1 MQDVPRVLAAAAEEE
16 PPAGADP
23 RVDAQAGMCPA
34 GHGIMSRARIE
45 GEKAFSLERCPTCF
59 GVWFDRGEWQRVA
72 HEHLANDLPHFWSRE
87 WQEQQRRTRGRA
99 AQIASARADLGDEVF
114 AKVTELAAMLRSH
127 PRRSEA
133 LAFLAAESD
142 PRHRE

>member
-1 MQDVPRVLAAAAEEE
+1 MQDVPRVLAEAAGDAPVVE
-16 PPAGADP
+16 ADP
-23 RVDAQAGMCPA
+23 KLDAQAGMCPA
-34 GHGIMSRARIE
+34 GHGILTRARIE
-45 GEKAFSLERCPTCF
+45 GEKAFTLERCPTCF

-72 HEHLANDLPHFWSRE
+72 HEHLANDLPQFWSRE

-99 AQIASARADLGDEVF
+99 AHIAAAREDLGDDVF
-114 AKVTELAAMLRSH
+114 AKVSELAALLRSH

-142 PRHRE
+142 PRQRQ